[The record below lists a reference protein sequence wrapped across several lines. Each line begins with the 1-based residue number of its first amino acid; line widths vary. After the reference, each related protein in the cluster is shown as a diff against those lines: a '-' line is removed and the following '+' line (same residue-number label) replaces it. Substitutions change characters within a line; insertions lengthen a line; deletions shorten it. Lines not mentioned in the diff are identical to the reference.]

1 MAVISAAFLSPAIV
15 ASDSPAFNRLFS
27 ESSEIPRV
35 DVIALSMTSRF
46 LSITPFAAAL
56 ASCAA
61 LVIASAW
68 DWVMVPLLTRPE
80 SRDEIAALPLP
91 LSADATAVAETFST
105 IAVAAIAAT
114 NFLFIN
120 PLFFKYLLHLMRV
133 DNSLLLW
140 WLSKPPE
147 RQVRVS

>member
-1 MAVISAAFLSPAIV
+1 
-15 ASDSPAFNRLFS
+15 
-27 ESSEIPRV
+27 
-35 DVIALSMTSRF
+35 
-46 LSITPFAAAL
+46 
-56 ASCAA
+56 
-61 LVIASAW
+61 
-68 DWVMVPLLTRPE
+68 MVPLLTRPE
-80 SRDEIAALPLP
+80 SRDEIPALPLP

-140 WLSKPPE
+140 
-147 RQVRVS
+147 